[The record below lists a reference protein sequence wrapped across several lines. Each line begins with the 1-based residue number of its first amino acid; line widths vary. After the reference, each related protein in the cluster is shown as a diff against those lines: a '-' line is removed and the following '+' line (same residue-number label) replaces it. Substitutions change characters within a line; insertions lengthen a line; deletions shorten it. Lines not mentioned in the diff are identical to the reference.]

1 MIKVKEASGSK
12 TCILFQAGDRS
23 CSIYDARPEQCRRQ
37 ECWNPRRPDEILSG
51 ATLCREDLLT
61 ETGPLWQI
69 IQRHE
74 ERCSFA
80 ELQRIMVK
88 LGATKGHA
96 VEELLELLRFD
107 HHVRQFL
114 EEKFEL
120 PSETLGFFLGRSLDQ
135 AIEPYGLQ
143 VTEQPDGSFL
153 LAPSD
158 QPVKDE

>member
-1 MIKVKEASGSK
+1 M
-12 TCILFQAGDRS
+12 
-23 CSIYDARPEQCRRQ
+23 QCRRQ
-37 ECWNPRRPDEILSG
+37 ECWNPGRPDEILSG
-51 ATLCREDLLT
+51 TPLRREALLV

-80 ELQRIMVK
+80 ELHRTMAK
-88 LGATKGHA
+88 MDATKGHT

-114 EEKFEL
+114 REKL
-120 PSETLGFFLGRSLDQ
+120 DLASETLDFFLGRSLNH
-135 AIEPYGLQ
+135 ALEPFGLR

-153 LAPSD
+153 LAPR
-158 QPVKDE
+158 DETAADHE